1 MSLHSKE
8 AVGVR
13 YTGRAALD
21 RDPQED
27 LVEYT
32 CPHCGA
38 HGMKPARRTALEY
51 RFTDGFMQ
59 DLQGEVAACRTCK
72 RSVRI
77 VPVVMVHDQG
87 EKRRFHAMFS
97 DELIQTKN

>member
-8 AVGVR
+8 VVGVR
-13 YTGRAALD
+13 CTGRAALD

-27 LVEYT
+27 VVEFT

-38 HGMKPARRTALEY
+38 RGMKPARRTRTEY

-59 DLQGEVAACRTCK
+59 DLQGEVASCRSCK
-72 RSVRI
+72 RSLRI

-97 DELIQTKN
+97 SDLLQNNN